1 MIQRMNVSAAVNN
14 SLLESVLE
22 AESTR
27 VEIGVAVMKK
37 AQDLQEQQGQ
47 AMISLLEKSAPSA
60 SGRLDVYA

>member
-1 MIQRMNVSAAVNN
+1 MIQRMNVSAAGNN
-14 SLLESVLE
+14 SLLESVLD

-47 AMISLLEKSAPSA
+47 AMISLLEKSAPPA
-60 SGRLDVYA
+60 NGRLDVYA